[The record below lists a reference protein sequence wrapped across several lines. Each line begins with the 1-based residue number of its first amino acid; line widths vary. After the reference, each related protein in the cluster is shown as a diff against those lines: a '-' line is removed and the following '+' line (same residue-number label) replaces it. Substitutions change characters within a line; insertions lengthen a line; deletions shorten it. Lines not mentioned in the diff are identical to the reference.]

1 MSNHRNDRVTDE
13 ESVKKYLDKMIA
25 NAEKHGIKI
34 NLAVY
39 QTIIGHGYVL
49 NGANTYRDIPAM
61 MEDIGDAILSIKK
74 DFETFCK
81 EQGEAVE

>member
-13 ESVKKYLDKMIA
+13 DAVKKYLDKMIA

-49 NGANTYRDIPAM
+49 NAANTYRDIPAI

-74 DFETFCK
+74 DFEDFLK
-81 EQGEAVE
+81 ERGEAVE